1 MKPEHPLPG
10 HNMISEHI
18 VPPRVYF
25 AIFTALMVLTAATV
39 AAAFMDLG
47 PFNLAV
53 ALVIATIKATLVV
66 LYFMHVRYNPKLIW
80 LAIALAVSWLG
91 VLVVVTMSDYLSRSW
106 LPFPGK

>member
-1 MKPEHPLPG
+1 M
-10 HNMISEHI
+10 SEHI
-18 VPPRVYF
+18 VPPRIYF
-25 AIFTALMVLTAATV
+25 AIFASLMVLTTATV

-53 ALVIATIKATLVV
+53 ALGIATVKATLVV

-80 LAIALAVSWLG
+80 LAITLAVSWLG
-91 VLVVVTMSDYLSRSW
+91 VLVVITLSDYMSRGW

>member
-1 MKPEHPLPG
+1 M
-10 HNMISEHI
+10 SEHI
-18 VPPRVYF
+18 VRPRIYF
-25 AIFTALMVLTAATV
+25 AIFASLMILTAATM

-53 ALVIATIKATLVV
+53 ALGIATIKATLVV

-91 VLVVVTMSDYLSRSW
+91 VLVVVTLSDYLSRGW
-106 LPFPGK
+106 IPFPGK